1 MSKGAKRRVILI
13 VLDSVGIGELPDAED
28 YNDLGSN
35 TLKNIAEELG
45 GLTLP
50 NLEAMGMGLIEDIKG
65 LRNDIIP
72 TAFYGKMAEASKGKD
87 STIGHWE
94 LAGVIVDSPFPV
106 FPHGFPQVIIEKIK
120 EATGC
125 DVIGNIPASGTKII
139 EDLGE
144 EHIRTGKPIIYTSS
158 DSVFQIAAHKD
169 VIPLSKLYDI
179 CETARKILDPY
190 RVLRVI
196 ARPFI
201 GKPGDFQ
208 RTKERRDYSIPPPRD
223 TILDCIKKAG
233 LPVIGIGKIGDI
245 FANRGLTHTIP
256 TENNLDGLKKTLKEI
271 TCIKEGL
278 IITNLIDFDMIWGH
292 RNDVIG
298 YARGLKEFDD
308 NLPELLGVLTEHDL
322 LIITADHG
330 CDPTS
335 PGTDH
340 TREYVPLLVFNP
352 SHRCGG
358 HLGTRQTFADVG
370 QTIASAFGLNSIE
383 NGRSFFEE
391 IM

>member
-1 MSKGAKRRVILI
+1 MPKGVKRVILI

-50 NLEAMGMGLIEDIKG
+50 NLEAMGIGLIEDIKG
-65 LRNDIIP
+65 LKKDIIP
-72 TAFYGKMAEASKGKD
+72 TAFFGQMAEASKGKD

-94 LAGVIVDSPFPV
+94 LAGIIMDVPYPV
-106 FPHGFPQVIIEKIK
+106 FPDGFPQAIIEKFK
-120 EATGC
+120 EATGF
-125 DVIGNIPASGTKII
+125 DAIGNIPASGTKII
-139 EDLGE
+139 EELGE

-208 RTKERRDYSIPPPRD
+208 RTKERRDYSIPPPCD
-223 TILDCIKKAG
+223 TILDLIKRAG

-245 FANRGLTHTIP
+245 FANRGLTLTIP
-256 TENNLDGLKKTLKEI
+256 TENNLDGINKTLKEI
-271 TCIKEGL
+271 KRVKEGL
-278 IITNLIDFDMIWGH
+278 IFTNLIDFDMLWGH
-292 RNDVIG
+292 RNDVRG

-308 NLPELLGVLTEHDL
+308 SLPEILDLLTEDDL

-330 CDPTS
+330 CDPTR

-340 TREYVPLLVFNP
+340 SREYVPLLVFNP
-352 SHRCGG
+352 SHSCGS
-358 HLGTRQTFADVG
+358 HLGIRHTFADVG
-370 QTIASAFGLNSIE
+370 QTIASAFGVNPILN
-383 NGRSFFEE
+383 GKSFFEE
-391 IM
+391 IT

>member
-1 MSKGAKRRVILI
+1 VKRVILI

-50 NLEAMGMGLIEDIKG
+50 NLEAMGIGLIEDIKG
-65 LRNDIIP
+65 LKKDIIP
-72 TAFYGKMAEASKGKD
+72 TAFFGKMAEASKGKD

-94 LAGVIVDSPFPV
+94 LAGIIMDVPYPV
-106 FPHGFPQVIIEKIK
+106 FPDGFPQAIIEKFK
-120 EATGC
+120 EATGF
-125 DVIGNIPASGTKII
+125 DAIGNIPASGTKII
-139 EDLGE
+139 EELGE

-208 RTKERRDYSIPPPRD
+208 RTKERRDYSIPPPCD
-223 TILDCIKKAG
+223 TILDLIKRAG

-245 FANRGLTHTIP
+245 FANRGLTLTIP
-256 TENNLDGLKKTLKEI
+256 TENNLDGINKTLKEI
-271 TCIKEGL
+271 KRVKEGL
-278 IITNLIDFDMIWGH
+278 IFTNLIDFDMLWGH
-292 RNDVIG
+292 RNDVRG

-308 NLPELLGVLTEHDL
+308 SLPEILDLLTEDDL

-330 CDPTS
+330 CDPTR

-340 TREYVPLLVFNP
+340 SREYVPLLVFNP
-352 SHRCGG
+352 SHSCGS
-358 HLGTRQTFADVG
+358 HLGIRHTFADVG
-370 QTIASAFGLNSIE
+370 QTIASAFGVNPILN
-383 NGRSFFEE
+383 GKSFFEE
-391 IM
+391 IT